1 MVALDGVQVL
11 VHAFLFNQNIIIMN
25 RVVEVYKHYK
35 SLNGSMLLLFRVRN
49 NYEAYFDD
57 ATSISTIL
65 NVQLHTEEVGNIVIS
80 KVVLPA
86 SDILDLVG
94 DLGNYNI
101 QCKLIQQRNQAGD
114 FDLPDVELLKKEQ
127 ELDY

>member
-1 MVALDGVQVL
+1 
-11 VHAFLFNQNIIIMN
+11 MN

-57 ATSISTIL
+57 ATRISTIL

-101 QCKLIQQRNQAGD
+101 QCKLIQQRKQTGD
-114 FDLPDVELLKKEQ
+114 FGLPDVELLKKEQ

>member
-1 MVALDGVQVL
+1 
-11 VHAFLFNQNIIIMN
+11 MN

-101 QCKLIQQRNQAGD
+101 QCKLIQQRNQTDD

>member
-1 MVALDGVQVL
+1 
-11 VHAFLFNQNIIIMN
+11 MN
-25 RVVEVYKHYK
+25 RVVEVYQHYK
-35 SLNGSMLLLFRVRN
+35 SLNGPMLLLFRVQN

-101 QCKLIQQRNQAGD
+101 QCKLIQQRNQTGD
-114 FDLPDVELLKKEQ
+114 FGLPDVELLKKEQ

>member
-1 MVALDGVQVL
+1 
-11 VHAFLFNQNIIIMN
+11 
-25 RVVEVYKHYK
+25 
-35 SLNGSMLLLFRVRN
+35 MLLLFRVRN

-57 ATSISTIL
+57 STSISTIL

-101 QCKLIQQRNQAGD
+101 QCKLIQQRNQTGD
-114 FDLPDVELLKKEQ
+114 FGLPDVELLKKEQ

>member
-1 MVALDGVQVL
+1 
-11 VHAFLFNQNIIIMN
+11 MN
-25 RVVEVYKHYK
+25 ERVVEVYKHCK
-35 SLNGSMLLLFRVRN
+35 ALNGPVLLLFRVRN

-57 ATSISTIL
+57 ATSISAIL
-65 NVQLHTEEVGNIVIS
+65 NIQLHTEEVGNIVIS

-94 DLGNYNI
+94 DIGNYNK
-101 QCKLIQQRNQAGD
+101 QCKLIQQRNEAGD
-114 FDLPDVELLKKEQ
+114 FDLPDVELLKREQ

>member
-1 MVALDGVQVL
+1 VQ
-11 VHAFLFNQNIIIMN
+11 
-25 RVVEVYKHYK
+25 
-35 SLNGSMLLLFRVRN
+35 N

-57 ATSISTIL
+57 ATCISTIL

-94 DLGNYNI
+94 DLGNYNK
-101 QCKLIQQRNQAGD
+101 QCKLFQQRNQVGD

>member
-1 MVALDGVQVL
+1 
-11 VHAFLFNQNIIIMN
+11 MN
-25 RVVEVYKHYK
+25 RVVEIYKHYK
-35 SLNGSMLLLFRVRN
+35 SLNGSMLLLFRVYN

-65 NVQLHTEEVGNIVIS
+65 NVKLHTEEVENNVIP
-80 KVVLPA
+80 KVILPA
-86 SDILDLVG
+86 PDILDLVS
-94 DLGNYNI
+94 DLGNCDKR
-101 QCKLIQQRNQAGD
+101 CKLIQQRNTAGN

>member
-1 MVALDGVQVL
+1 M
-11 VHAFLFNQNIIIMN
+11 QNS
-25 RVVEVYKHYK
+25 E
-35 SLNGSMLLLFRVRN
+35 
-49 NYEAYFDD
+49 YFDD

-101 QCKLIQQRNQAGD
+101 QCKLIQQRNQTGD
-114 FDLPDVELLKKEQ
+114 FGLPDAYNNVKVYQ
-127 ELDY
+127 ENI